1 MESMTYINIFK
12 SKNITNVD
20 TSIRSH
26 THDMVTILNKYYSP
40 KITFNYRFQNGE
52 YDNNTLSLYI
62 TDLTL
67 HFKDSRWTEYFET
80 KVSVEAFGNTYTTE
94 ERYQIVYMIPQED
107 KGIIKSIPRF
117 PIRSSTVWGFPSEL
131 NMYVETLIR
140 YKE

>member
-1 MESMTYINIFK
+1 MESMTYIKIFK
-12 SKNITNVD
+12 SKDISNIDSN
-20 TSIRSH
+20 IKSH
-26 THDMVTILNKYYSP
+26 THNMTTFLNKYYSP

-80 KVSVEAFGNTYTTE
+80 KVRVEAFGNTYVTE
-94 ERYQIVYMIPQED
+94 ERYQIVYMNPQGD
-107 KGIIKSIPRF
+107 KGIIKSVPRF
-117 PIRSSTVWGFPSEL
+117 PIRSSTAWGFPSEL
-131 NMYVETLIR
+131 NMFIETSIK